1 MKDKIKVI
9 IWSLAVFFLPLVAL
23 AQAPIKDAAEGFR
36 DLDANRIVSIFLSIA
51 NWFLALLGI
60 IAVLVAL
67 YSAFI
72 FITRG
77 GESEDERNKAK
88 QTLIYAVIGV
98 AVAIVAFGIVSFT
111 QSLLGSPTGNPGG
124 LNDDGLKQIT
134 LSIK

>member
-1 MKDKIKVI
+1 MRNKRGRI
-9 IWSLAVFFLPLVAL
+9 IFAFWTLAAFFLPLVAL
-23 AQAPIKDAAEGFR
+23 AQAPIRDAAEGFR

-60 IAVLVAL
+60 IAVLVVL

-88 QTLIYAVIGV
+88 QTLIYAIIGV

-111 QSLLGSPTGNPGG
+111 QSLL
-124 LNDDGLKQIT
+124 
-134 LSIK
+134 